1 MNMDSN
7 KKSLFKTITW
17 YIAHLFV
24 AGSVALAVT
33 HSIRMSAIL
42 ASAEIVWEAFLFYG
56 HERAWAK
63 FGNKVK

>member
-1 MNMDSN
+1 MDS
-7 KKSLFKTITW
+7 KKRSILKTTTW

-33 HSIRMSAIL
+33 HSVKISAIL

-56 HERAWAK
+56 HERAWTK
-63 FGNKVK
+63 FGNKIK